1 MYKIIGSGADSEI
14 GGKALGLILL
24 DKEGLTPDFII
35 IRGSWLELPEICS
48 QANIP
53 EEFDFSRKIK
63 KRILSEISRL
73 CPGPLIIR
81 SSSSV
86 EDSDYVSYAG
96 CFSSEICLDRRDFFR
111 ILSKVCRSFY
121 TAFYASGKTSYGTYS
136 YTKKAVFSVII
147 QKYIKS
153 ELGGVLFTNC
163 GGERNV
169 YVEYVH
175 GSPADVVSAKVVPM
189 TYFYYLGRNIPSP
202 EIDEK
207 DMDWLEEIS
216 KKSLVIS
223 DGEKKDF
230 EFAVSEGR
238 IYFLQQRPVTA
249 DFDPFYG
256 NYVLFS
262 HSLFFSEEKN
272 LPILNRW
279 LQSIA
284 DIFSL
289 KAPELVCEWGRILIP
304 IDSMRYA
311 AASARKF
318 SYSEIISSAEKL
330 HFFISDFF
338 RKTTVLLNSCKDTG
352 TLSLIFDEYSLKFLV
367 LRIIVWGMYN
377 WLSKDMCEKNDM
389 AFAEKVDRFITGHE
403 DAVSYGEYT
412 EEEMSLLDP
421 DTEKILAYHCLL
433 NLIDRLD
440 ASVHCYMRR
449 RIKKVSQVKK
459 AKFFVSKRG
468 SREILTFFFPAA
480 LTKSVPRTERFPLK
494 GFIACAGNAAGR
506 AYVFTPEN
514 KADSVP
520 GKSIIV
526 VDMLAGN
533 LLSYVTGA
541 AGIVIEHGGFLSHIA
556 ILAREMRIPCL
567 VNCSGA
573 MSSVRTGDYVEI
585 KDGILR
591 LKKAVAEK

>member
-1 MYKIIGSGADSEI
+1 MHKIIGRGADSEI

-35 IRGSWLELPEICS
+35 IRGSWLELPKICS
-48 QANIP
+48 QENIP
-53 EEFDFSRKIK
+53 EEFEFSGKIK

-73 CPGPLIIR
+73 CSGPLIIR

-86 EDSDYVSYAG
+86 EDSDSVSYAG
-96 CFSSEICLDRRDFFR
+96 CFTSEICWDRRDFFR
-111 ILSKVCRSFY
+111 ILSKVCRSFHKSFEV
-121 TAFYASGKTSYGTYS
+121 ARKAAYGTI
-136 YTKKAVFSVII
+136 TEKILFSVIV

-163 GGERNV
+163 GGERNA

-175 GSPADVVSAKVVPM
+175 GSPSDVVSAKAVPM
-189 TYFYYLGRNIPSP
+189 SYFYYLGRNIPSP

-216 KKSLVIS
+216 KKSLLIS

-262 HSLFFSEEKN
+262 HSLFFEDKN
-272 LPILNRW
+272 LSVLNKW
-279 LQSIA
+279 LKNIA
-284 DIFSL
+284 RIFSL
-289 KAPELVCEWGRILIP
+289 KAPELICDCGKVLMP
-304 IDSMRYA
+304 IESMRYIA
-311 AASARKF
+311 VSIRKF
-318 SYSEIISSAEKL
+318 SYREIISSAEKL
-330 HFFISDFF
+330 RFFISDFF
-338 RKTTVLLNSCKDTG
+338 RKTTILLKVCKESDAF
-352 TLSLIFDEYSLKFLV
+352 SLVFAEYSLKFLV

-377 WLSKDMCEKNDM
+377 WLIKDIFEKSDI
-389 AFAEKVDRFITGHE
+389 AFSEKMDKFITRHD

-412 EEEMSLLDP
+412 EEEMSQLNP
-421 DTEKILAYHCLL
+421 DSEKILTYHCLL
-433 NLIDRLD
+433 NLLDRMD
-440 ASVHCYMRR
+440 EVVHSYMRR
-449 RIKKVSQVKK
+449 RIEKESQVKK
-459 AKFFVSKRG
+459 AKFFVSKQG
-468 SREILTFFFPAA
+468 SRAVLASFFPMAI
-480 LTKSVPRTERFPLK
+480 TKTVPRTERFPLH
-494 GFIACAGNAAGR
+494 GFIACKGNVAGR
-506 AYVFTPEN
+506 AYVFTSEN

-520 GKSIIV
+520 EKSIIV
-526 VDMLAGN
+526 VDILHED
-533 LLSYVTGA
+533 LISYVIGA
-541 AGIVIEHGGFLSHIA
+541 SGIITEHGGFLSHIA
-556 ILAREMRIPCL
+556 ILAREMNIPCL

-585 KDGILR
+585 KDGMLR